1 MGRTKIYYEKSPWE
15 EFLEEIVFNPD
26 KQKEFYETVISRRN
40 GSSGNRESGGNGSGD
55 SGGLNKRC
63 GKQISEAFG
72 EFICD
77 ECRGVMLKVFLSPN
91 S

>member
-1 MGRTKIYYEKSPWE
+1 MGRTEIYYEKPPWE
-15 EFLEEIVFNPD
+15 DFLEEIIFNTD

-40 GSSGNRESGGNGSGD
+40 GSSGNRESGGNGSG
-55 SGGLNKRC
+55 GLNKRC
-63 GKQISEAFG
+63 GKQIGEAFG
-72 EFICD
+72 ELICD